1 MYRLVFRAGLGGI
14 EDGHAEQPAPPLHL
28 DQSHSASETHF
39 RDRHSKSPPEYFPRN
54 IPGGRNANIFRRQS
68 PDTSAEKM
76 ADLDRLGAEVAAKF
90 LFQHRATHAAVRAA
104 TGEDRMEID
113 SAEVGP
119 ELTEEQHRQALDAES
134 RVVYLM
140 EHLGEDCV

>member
-1 MYRLVFRAGLGGI
+1 MAMPSNPRPPSI
-14 EDGHAEQPAPPLHL
+14 STNHIQPPRPT
-28 DQSHSASETHF
+28 SEIAIAKA
-39 RDRHSKSPPEYFPRN
+39 RQ
-54 IPGGRNANIFRRQS
+54 NIFRAIFQGGGTPISSAAS

-90 LFQHRATHAAVRAA
+90 LFQQRATRAAVSAA